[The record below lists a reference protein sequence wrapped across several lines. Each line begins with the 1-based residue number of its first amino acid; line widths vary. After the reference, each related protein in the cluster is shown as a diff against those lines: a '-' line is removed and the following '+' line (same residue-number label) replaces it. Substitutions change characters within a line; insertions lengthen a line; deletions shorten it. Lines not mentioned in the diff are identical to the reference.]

1 MTRLRAKCA
10 LLSGA
15 CLALAG
21 CDHAPNVSI
30 LGSYFPVWMVC
41 LAAAT
46 VLAFGVGILLRRL
59 RLESEVGP
67 LALFYPCTVLL
78 FSSLLWLIFF
88 R

>member
-1 MTRLRAKCA
+1 MTHLRAA
-10 LLSGA
+10 RVLLSAA
-15 CLALAG
+15 CVALAG
-21 CDHAPNVSI
+21 CGHAPNVSI
-30 LGSYFPVWMVC
+30 IGSYFPVWMVC

-46 VLAFGVGILLRRL
+46 VLAVGVSILLRRL